1 MLMVEVI
8 GSAISSIKVKKI
20 DNTKLKLVKVIDPDG
35 KKNKEYFMVEDAIGV
50 GVGEKVLISDNGD
63 IVSAIVGRDKVPIRA
78 SIIAKID
85 SVNIEVND

>member
-1 MLMVEVI
+1 MVEVI

-50 GVGEKVLISDNGD
+50 GVGEKVLISD
-63 IVSAIVGRDKVPIRA
+63 KVPIRA